1 MKDATKSFVY
11 WLVGLTIVAIT
22 SWLVYSNPPSGSE
35 VPKALAYSEFV
46 AQANKH
52 KIKAATIKGHSVSGS
67 LVDGKLFTTTVPDAT
82 AAANRLVNDGVQ
94 VDVTATEEGSWL
106 LALLAGLLPWVL
118 LIGIYYMVASRVASG
133 GGRTFGF
140 GKSRARLLA
149 PDQRTRITLADVAGI
164 DEAKQELSEIVEFLK
179 YPAKFQRLGGKI
191 PKGCLLIGP
200 PGSGKTLLARAIA
213 GEADVPFF
221 TISGSDFVEMFVGVG
236 ASRVRDLFEQAKI
249 SAPCI
254 VFIDEIDAVGR
265 RRGVGLGPTNDEREQ
280 TLNQLL
286 VEMDGFDTKEGV
298 ILLAATNRPDVLDP
312 ALLRPGR
319 FDRQIALSNPDIL
332 GREQILKVHLRGV
345 PLTSD
350 VDAKVVARGTPGFS
364 GADLANLVNEAA
376 LLAARRNRDAV
387 SMAEFEDAKD
397 KVMMGAER
405 RSMVM
410 TAKEKET
417 TAFHEAGHAL
427 VTMNMPAHDPLHKVT
442 IIPHG
447 RAMGATLS
455 LPERDRYGF
464 ARKELEA
471 KLAILFGGRVAEE
484 LIFGPDNLTTG
495 ATDDIKQATKLAR
508 RMITEFGFSEKLGPL
523 CYGGEDRDVLA
534 EYGFGRRMDI
544 SEDTAKLI
552 DSETRSLV
560 EQSETKARTIL
571 SSHIS
576 QLKLLAAALLESET
590 LSGEQIEQLLSRK
603 AA

>member
-1 MKDATKSFVY
+1 
-11 WLVGLTIVAIT
+11 
-22 SWLVYSNPPSGSE
+22 
-35 VPKALAYSEFV
+35 
-46 AQANKH
+46 
-52 KIKAATIKGHSVSGS
+52 
-67 LVDGKLFTTTVPDAT
+67 
-82 AAANRLVNDGVQ
+82 
-94 VDVTATEEGSWL
+94 
-106 LALLAGLLPWVL
+106 
-118 LIGIYYMVASRVASG
+118 
-133 GGRTFGF
+133 
-140 GKSRARLLA
+140 
-149 PDQRTRITLADVAGI
+149 
-164 DEAKQELSEIVEFLK
+164 
-179 YPAKFQRLGGKI
+179 
-191 PKGCLLIGP
+191 
-200 PGSGKTLLARAIA
+200 
-213 GEADVPFF
+213 
-221 TISGSDFVEMFVGVG
+221 
-236 ASRVRDLFEQAKI
+236 
-249 SAPCI
+249 
-254 VFIDEIDAVGR
+254 
-265 RRGVGLGPTNDEREQ
+265 
-280 TLNQLL
+280 
-286 VEMDGFDTKEGV
+286 
-298 ILLAATNRPDVLDP
+298 
-312 ALLRPGR
+312 
-319 FDRQIALSNPDIL
+319 
-332 GREQILKVHLRGV
+332 
-345 PLTSD
+345 
-350 VDAKVVARGTPGFS
+350 
-364 GADLANLVNEAA
+364 
-376 LLAARRNRDAV
+376 LLAARRNRNAV